1 MGLESNN
8 DFNGCG
14 RSTLTGKLCL
24 HALPR
29 GRGELCLQALPRGR
43 GEVTVIMLHTPL
55 PYYENLSR
63 RPYPDYS
70 HYIAPSRYK
79 L

>member
-24 HALPR
+24 
-29 GRGELCLQALPRGR
+29 QALPNGR
-43 GEVTVIMLHTPL
+43 GEVTVRMLHTPL
-55 PYYENLSR
+55 PL
-63 RPYPDYS
+63 
-70 HYIAPSRYK
+70 